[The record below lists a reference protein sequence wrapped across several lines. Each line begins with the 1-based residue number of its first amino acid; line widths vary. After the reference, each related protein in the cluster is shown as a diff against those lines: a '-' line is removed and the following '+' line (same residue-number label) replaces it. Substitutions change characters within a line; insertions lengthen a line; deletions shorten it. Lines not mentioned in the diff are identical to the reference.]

1 MHKCCLALALALG
14 WVPTAFAEMPPCP
27 KQPLRVDPLQ
37 RASASSSSSTPYWYM
52 SFYELL
58 GNPLVVG
65 AIQGESGSGLTPES
79 ATITKAGKCEVRVPV
94 PLEHASSGSV
104 ALNPVYPEGA
114 GFGIVALPD
123 LRYST
128 TSGMRV
134 RYTLGFSVDNHKL
147 AEAGEWLD
155 IAQLEFRWNEIDEHK
170 DPAAVSAVYR
180 VRKTQLE
187 KDRLAIEVIEVR
199 TPYIASGSRPP
210 VFERVVATIPVA
222 ADTSATPI
230 ALRWSQVIS
239 TPEGDKESGD
249 ATATGSII
257 IGPPTLETKNEV
269 ASHLEV
275 IGLGGRVLY
284 GTPLHGQWANSLS
297 MGLLNYNIGKE
308 SDYSD
313 RYGAEMTATS
323 LCAETMDAP
332 ACPEPF

>member
-37 RASASSSSSTPYWYM
+37 RAGDGSSSTTPYWYM
-52 SFYELL
+52 SYYELL

-65 AIQGESGSGLTPES
+65 VIQGESGSGPTPES
-79 ATITKAGKCEVRVPV
+79 TTIAKAGKCEVRVPV

-104 ALNPVYPEGA
+104 SLNPTYPDGA

-123 LRYST
+123 LRYNT
-128 TSGMRV
+128 PGGLRV

-155 IAQLEFRWNEIDEHK
+155 IAQLEFRWNEIDDHK

-180 VRKTQLE
+180 IRKTQLE

-199 TPYIASGSRPP
+199 TPYAAVGSRPP
-210 VFERVVATIPVA
+210 VFERVVATITA
-222 ADTSATPI
+222 KEDASATPI

-239 TPEGDKESGD
+239 TPEDDKASGD
-249 ATATGSII
+249 STATGNII

-269 ASHLEV
+269 ASFLEV
-275 IGLGGRVLY
+275 IGPGDRVLY
-284 GTPLHGQWANSLS
+284 GMPLPGQWANSLS

-308 SDYSD
+308 SDYSG
-313 RYGAEMTATS
+313 RYGAEMMGTS

-332 ACPEPF
+332 SCPEPF